1 MSEQRKRRLGDR
13 KEGRLLRSL
22 PALSRFIP
30 FIMPTRNDALV
41 EYEEAF
47 DIAPMEKMLRK
58 ERVDGYKGI
67 GLLHFIIAAYIR
79 CIAELPG
86 INRFVVGR
94 RIYARNNIEI
104 VMAVRKDSSL
114 NATETMIK
122 PVFTPE
128 DTILDVY
135 TKLNA
140 EIEAARATAEDGNS
154 TDKVANLLLHAP
166 RLLLQA
172 AIGLLRLMDYFG
184 IIPASLLKASPFHG
198 TMIVTDLGS
207 LRIGP
212 VYHHIYNFGTL
223 PVFIAFGAKRHSY
236 ELDRHGEFVDRKVAD
251 FKFVMDE
258 RIVDGHY
265 YAAFLNRL
273 RYYFEH
279 PELLELP
286 PETVIE
292 DVD

>member
-140 EIEAARATAEDGNS
+140 EIEAARATAEEGNS
-154 TDKVANLLLHAP
+154 TDKAANLLLHAP

-212 VYHHIYNFGTL
+212 IYHHIYNFGTL

-251 FKFVMDE
+251 FKFVLDE

>member
-13 KEGRLLRSL
+13 REGRRLRSL
-22 PALSRFIP
+22 PALSGFIP
-30 FIMPTRNDALV
+30 YIMPTRNDALV
-41 EYEEAF
+41 HYEETF

-58 ERVDGYKGI
+58 ERVAGYKGI

-79 CIAELPG
+79 CISELPG

-114 NATETMIK
+114 DATETMIK
-122 PVFTPE
+122 PVFSAK
-128 DTILDVY
+128 DTIFDVY
-135 TKLNA
+135 DKLNA
-140 EIEAARATAEDGNS
+140 EIEAARAAEDGNS
-154 TDKVANLLLHAP
+154 TDKIAGLLLHAP
-166 RLLLQA
+166 RILLQA
-172 AIGLLRLMDYFG
+172 VIDFMRLLDYFG
-184 IIPASLLKASPFHG
+184 LLPKVILKASPFHG

-212 VYHHIYNFGTL
+212 IYHHIYNFGTL

-251 FKFVMDE
+251 FKFVLDE

-265 YAAFLNRL
+265 YASFLNRL
-273 RYYFEH
+273 RYYFAH

-286 PETVIE
+286 PETIIE